1 MRGTIIVGLVLAAL
15 PAEAQSYRQFSQ
27 WCFGQSTDA
36 ETIQGCDAV
45 IRWARENPRDAAA
58 AFYNRGM
65 AYRSQG
71 KLDRAISDYDEAL
84 RLKPVFADAWNE
96 RGVAHRQKGDYARA
110 VADFDEAIRLKPD
123 LIDAWFNRAG
133 AWSSLG
139 RLDRAIADLDH
150 VLQLQPTDAEALM
163 ARGEVRRA
171 AGDVAGGD
179 ADIAAAR
186 RLTAGRS
193 AAVR

>member
-1 MRGTIIVGLVLAAL
+1 MRGMIIVGLVLAAL

-27 WCFGQSTDA
+27 WCFGQSSDT

-45 IRWARENPRDAAA
+45 IRWAREAPRDAAA

-71 KLDRAISDYDEAL
+71 KLDRAIADYDEAL
-84 RLKPVFADAWNE
+84 KLKPAFADALNE
-96 RGVAHRQKGDYARA
+96 RGLAFRQRGDNVRA

-139 RLDRAIADLDH
+139 RFDRAIADLDH
-150 VLQLQPTDAEALM
+150 VLRLEPADAEALR

-171 AGDVAGGD
+171 SGDVAGGD
-179 ADIAAAR
+179 ADISAAK
-186 RLTAGRS
+186 RLTAPRS
-193 AAVR
+193 ATVR